1 MLKVPIRRLPH
12 GEGLPLP
19 EYVSFGA
26 AGLDLYAAVDDRLII
41 QSGKTVVVP
50 TGISIALPE
59 GYEGQVRSRSGL
71 ALKHNIGIINAPGTI
86 DSDYR
91 GEIMLIMTN
100 FSDKDYVVRRGDRVG
115 QLVIAR
121 YERIEWEETSEL
133 PPTDRG
139 SGGFGHSGR

>member
-26 AGLDLYAAVDDRLII
+26 AGLDLYAAVDDRLTI
-41 QSGKTVVVP
+41 QSGKTVAMP

-59 GYEGQVRSRSGL
+59 GYEGQIRPRSGL

-91 GEIMLIMTN
+91 GEVKVILIN
-100 FSDKDYVVRRGDRVG
+100 FSAEDYVVRRGDRVG
-115 QLVIAR
+115 QLVVAR
-121 YERIEWEETSEL
+121 YERIEWEERSEL
-133 PPTDRG
+133 PPTDRDA
-139 SGGFGHSGR
+139 GGFGHSGR

>member
-19 EYVSFGA
+19 EYVSSGA
-26 AGLDLYAAVDDRLII
+26 AGLDLYAAVEGSLTIKSRV
-41 QSGKTVVVP
+41 TVVVP

-59 GYEGQVRSRSGL
+59 GYEGQVRPRSGL

-100 FSDKDYVVRRGDRVG
+100 FSDKDYDIRRGDRVG

-121 YERIEWEETSEL
+121 YERIEWKETSEL

-139 SGGFGHSGR
+139 AGGFGHSGR